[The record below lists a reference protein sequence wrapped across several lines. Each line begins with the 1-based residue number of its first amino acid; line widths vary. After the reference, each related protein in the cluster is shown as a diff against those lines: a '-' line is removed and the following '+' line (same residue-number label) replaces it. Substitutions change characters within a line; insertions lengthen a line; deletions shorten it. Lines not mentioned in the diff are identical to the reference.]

1 MKNAINRR
9 GFIGAGAMFA
19 VAGCQSW
26 KGGAPAITSTR
37 SPNSLVRHLSIGCGN
52 RAWGDVKELCTHPSV
67 EMAAFCDVDAK
78 YLARAKTQ
86 FPKAR
91 FYRDWREMPLRVEW
105 RYTRSTGPR
114 VFTLSILT
122 TCRSAA

>member
-1 MKNAINRR
+1 MKNEINRR
-9 GFIGAGAMFA
+9 GFIGAGALFA

-52 RAWGDVKELCTHPSV
+52 RAWGDIKELCTHPCV
-67 EMAAFCDVDAK
+67 EMAAFCDVDSK
-78 YLARAKTQ
+78 YLAQAKAM

-91 FYRDWREMPLRVEW
+91 FYRDWR
-105 RYTRSTGPR
+105 
-114 VFTLSILT
+114 
-122 TCRSAA
+122 